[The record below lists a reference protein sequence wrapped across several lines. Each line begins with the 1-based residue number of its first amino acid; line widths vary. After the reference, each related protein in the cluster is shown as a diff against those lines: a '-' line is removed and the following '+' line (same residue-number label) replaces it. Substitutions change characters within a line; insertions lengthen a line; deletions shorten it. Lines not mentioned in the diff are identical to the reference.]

1 MTAPHEKATEAVS
14 FQNKQA
20 NENTF
25 LFSLNPNEVFEMDE
39 EKPPRH
45 YTLRATVSNET
56 IAFAERPARSA
67 LAVSTQDFVKGF
79 EDELFVTSNPNGA
92 ITFVSEDTASSSAA
106 AAVASLD
113 GPLIAVLSEPE
124 IVGTSPDNST
134 FVIEYNI
141 TQSDSQRA
149 IVSIEKFIDTTFYSC
164 SIFIDGTYYP
174 YEFA

>member
-1 MTAPHEKATEAVS
+1 MTAPHEKETEAVS

-79 EDELFVTSNPNGA
+79 QVELFVTSNPNGA
-92 ITFVSEDTASSSAA
+92 ITVLFENEGVSSS
-106 AAVASLD
+106 VSSIIHNI
-113 GPLIAVLSEPE
+113 GLSME
-124 IVGTSPDNST
+124 D
-134 FVIEYNI
+134 
-141 TQSDSQRA
+141 
-149 IVSIEKFIDTTFYSC
+149 
-164 SIFIDGTYYP
+164 
-174 YEFA
+174 